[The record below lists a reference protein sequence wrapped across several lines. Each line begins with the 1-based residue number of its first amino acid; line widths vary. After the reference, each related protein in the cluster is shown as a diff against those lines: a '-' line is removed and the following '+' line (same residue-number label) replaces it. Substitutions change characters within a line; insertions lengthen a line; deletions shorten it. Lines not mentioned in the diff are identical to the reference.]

1 MAIERG
7 LLHLKS
13 TYLSKPLSSNNV
25 HYRLHHPGGRIKPIP
40 NIGWSRRHQA
50 QYLRVDGQILEN
62 KRDETVCRLSEAV
75 MVSQVFEIAEAEILS
90 GQVSPMRKAVD
101 FSKIHPATQLR
112 KKQIVLAGTIFA
124 FNGSLGASLPSGAS
138 PAIAQAFQV
147 SEDDAR
153 LVLLNS
159 LYLVGFVVGPL
170 FFGPLSEYLGR
181 RPVLIATYLAFTLFT
196 LACALAPAFE
206 ALLGFRFLC
215 GLNASAPNAVLS
227 GLYSDIYEDPE
238 RRGRAMAIF
247 MFVAMAGPM
256 AGPLVSGFTV
266 LLSWRWVFWVA
277 LMAAGAGVP
286 VIILLPE
293 TYLPVIILKNAMK
306 DCSQGGDPS
315 TSRSS
320 GLFGQEDL
328 QSAVSHACEKAHRCL
343 HIPVPCCRVRHTVLV
358 LDSFHSTMAG
368 LYRLSTSDNGLAFIP
383 MIFGSLLGLC
393 LVLVYSSIHSKA
405 IAANKSWALVEE
417 YRRLPLACV
426 GAVSWSSYRRLH
438 PALPMMAGIFFGFG
452 YFLVFA
458 AMLNYL
464 TDAYKEAS
472 ASAQAAASATR
483 AIMAVVLPFAA
494 TPMYTHLG
502 IHWAS
507 SLLGFLAFALAGIP
521 FAFIRYGSRLRQS
534 SGLVVEEY
542 SNRP

>member
-1 MAIERG
+1 
-7 LLHLKS
+7 
-13 TYLSKPLSSNNV
+13 
-25 HYRLHHPGGRIKPIP
+25 
-40 NIGWSRRHQA
+40 
-50 QYLRVDGQILEN
+50 
-62 KRDETVCRLSEAV
+62 
-75 MVSQVFEIAEAEILS
+75 
-90 GQVSPMRKAVD
+90 MR
-101 FSKIHPATQLR
+101 LR
-112 KKQIVLAGTIFA
+112 KTHIVLAGTIFA

-138 PAIAQAFQV
+138 PTIAQAFQV
-147 SEDDAR
+147 SESDAR

-170 FFGPLSEYLGR
+170 FFGPLSEYLGC

-196 LACALAPAFE
+196 LACALSPTFE
-206 ALLGFRFLC
+206 SLLAFRFLC
-215 GLNASAPNAVLS
+215 GLNASVPNAGLS

-238 RRGRAMAIF
+238 RRDRAMAIF

-256 AGPLVSGFTV
+256 AGPLVSGFAV

-286 VIILLPE
+286 IILLLPE
-293 TYLPVIILKNAMK
+293 TYLPVILQKNAMK
-306 DCSQGGDPS
+306 DCSQGETRQPHGAQAFSARKIFSRPFLMLVRKLIVAF
-315 TSRSS
+315 TSLYLAVMY
-320 GLFGQEDL
+320 GILFLFFQ
-328 QSAVSHACEKAHRCL
+328 AY
-343 HIPVPCCRVRHTVLV
+343 LV
-358 LDSFHSTMAG
+358 VFQG

-393 LVLVYSSIHSKA
+393 LVLVYSSIHTRA
-405 IAANKSWALVEE
+405 MAANKSWALVD
-417 YRRLPLACV
+417 RRLPLACV
-426 GAVSWSSYRRLH
+426 GAVSVVIALFWLGWSSYRRIH
-438 PALPMMAGIFFGFG
+438 PVLPMMAGIFFGFG
-452 YFLVFA
+452 YYLVFA

-494 TPMYTHLG
+494 NPMYNHLG

-521 FAFIRYGSRLRQS
+521 FAFIRYGSLLRQS
-534 SGLVVEEY
+534 SGLAVGE
-542 SNRP
+542 

>member
-1 MAIERG
+1 
-7 LLHLKS
+7 
-13 TYLSKPLSSNNV
+13 
-25 HYRLHHPGGRIKPIP
+25 
-40 NIGWSRRHQA
+40 
-50 QYLRVDGQILEN
+50 
-62 KRDETVCRLSEAV
+62 
-75 MVSQVFEIAEAEILS
+75 
-90 GQVSPMRKAVD
+90 
-101 FSKIHPATQLR
+101 R

-159 LYLVGFVVGPL
+159 RYLVGFVVGPL

-277 LMAAGAGVP
+277 LMAAGAGFP

-306 DCSQGGDPS
+306 DCSQGETRQPPGAQAFSARKIFSRPFLMLVRKPIVAF
-315 TSRSS
+315 TSLYLAVVY
-320 GLFGQEDL
+320 GILFLFFQ
-328 QSAVSHACEKAHRCL
+328 AY
-343 HIPVPCCRVRHTVLV
+343 PVV
-358 LDSFHSTMAG
+358 FQG

-426 GAVSWSSYRRLH
+426 GAVSIVIALFWLSWSSYRRLH

-502 IHWAS
+502 IYWAS

>member
-1 MAIERG
+1 M
-7 LLHLKS
+7 L
-13 TYLSKPLSSNNV
+13 
-25 HYRLHHPGGRIKPIP
+25 
-40 NIGWSRRHQA
+40 
-50 QYLRVDGQILEN
+50 
-62 KRDETVCRLSEAV
+62 
-75 MVSQVFEIAEAEILS
+75 SQVIEIAEAEIPS
-90 GQVSPMRKAVD
+90 GQVSPVRKPVD
-101 FSKIHPATQLR
+101 FSELR
-112 KKQIVLAGTIFA
+112 KKHIVLAGTIFT
-124 FNGSLGASLPSGAS
+124 FNGFLGASLPSGAS
-138 PAIAQAFQV
+138 PTIAQAFQV
-147 SEDDAR
+147 SESDAR

-196 LACALAPAFE
+196 LACALSPTFE
-206 ALLGFRFLC
+206 SLLAFRFLC
-215 GLNASAPNAVLS
+215 GLNASVPNAVLS

-256 AGPLVSGFTV
+256 AGLLVSGLTV

-277 LMAAGAGVP
+277 LMAAGAG
-286 VIILLPE
+286 
-293 TYLPVIILKNAMK
+293 LPVILQKNAMK
-306 DCSQGGDPS
+306 DCSQGETRQPHGAQAFSARKIFSRPFLMLVRKPIVAF
-315 TSRSS
+315 TSLYLAVVY
-320 GLFGQEDL
+320 GILFLFFQ
-328 QSAVSHACEKAHRCL
+328 AY
-343 HIPVPCCRVRHTVLV
+343 PVV
-358 LDSFHSTMAG
+358 FQG

-393 LVLVYSSIHSKA
+393 LVLVCASIHTRA
-405 IAANKSWALVEE
+405 MAASKSWALVEE

-426 GAVSWSSYRRLH
+426 GAVSVAIALFWLGWSSYRRIH

-494 TPMYTHLG
+494 TPMYNHLG

-521 FAFIRYGSRLRQS
+521 FAFIRDGSRLRQS
-534 SGLVVEEY
+534 SGLAVGG
-542 SNRP
+542 